1 MSQDASY
8 PKGCVIIINDDTDLL
23 SLFKDVLEQER
34 IQIYVFTDHKHALEK
49 IKKYPNLC
57 SVVLT
62 DRSTQLEKDQRKFAK
77 DVKAINP
84 RIKVVLT
91 SGYSLSETSI
101 MNDNY
106 DRYLQLP
113 VKLSTL
119 VSTVKEIMA
128 E

>member
-1 MSQDASY
+1 M
-8 PKGCVIIINDDTDLL
+8 IIINDDSDLL
-23 SLFKDVLEQER
+23 SLFKDALENER
-34 IQIYVFTDHKHALEK
+34 IQTYVFTNHKHALEK

-62 DRSTQLEKDQRKFAK
+62 DRSTQLEKDQRIFAK
-77 DVKAINP
+77 DVKAINSS
-84 RIKVVLT
+84 IKVVLT
-91 SGYSLSETSI
+91 SGYSLSEDNI
-101 MNDNY
+101 MNENY

-128 E
+128 G